1 MKQKIEILSS
11 QSDSGRWTNKIFQS
25 LACPVFI
32 VQKNTLL
39 QVKWSIFE
47 EGTIA
52 LLRPIALVSPCQGNE
67 YNNRAVF
74 KG

>member
-11 QSDSGRWTNKIFQS
+11 QSDSGVT
-25 LACPVFI
+25 CPVFI
-32 VQKNTLL
+32 IQKNTLL
-39 QVKWSIFE
+39 QVKWSILE